1 MEPTGFDYDQLAA
14 TARNAGPAAAAD
26 HLLADLADGRDPTAL
41 FYAKLLKGRLS
52 LGVSPYPTG
61 SAHDLPVEMHEP
73 YEAVIR
79 DAARSV
85 GGLLLDKKNIPQAWP
100 FFRLINEPEPIRS
113 AIDSYSP
120 GEEEDVYPIIDI
132 AFHQGVSPDRGF
144 DLMLS
149 KQGICAT
156 ITLLSQTDLSK
167 SPELRESC
175 LAKLID
181 ALHHQLQDRLI
192 ADLTGQGIHID
203 GKPGVGALLD
213 RHPSLTA
220 GEAYHIDV
228 SHLQSVVQMGSVVRG
243 DAALRQ
249 LVDLCRYG
257 EKLASQFSFAS
268 DPPFDEGYPD
278 YRAQYELLLGINVEP
293 HIQRFTDKAKSAMA
307 EGMTYP
313 CHVLV
318 ELLSRRG
325 RDQDALAIA
334 MEMMAGH
341 HPAEFGGP
349 NLIELARKVNDHAAV
364 AQVARAANDPVTFLA
379 AVIASS

>member
-1 MEPTGFDYDQLAA
+1 MEPTGFNYDQLAA
-14 TARNAGPAAAAD
+14 TVRNAGPAAAAD

-61 SAHDLPVEMHEP
+61 SSHDLPVEMHEP

-85 GGLLLDKKNIPQAWP
+85 GGLLLEKNDIPQAWP

-120 GEEEDVYPIIDI
+120 GDEEDVYPLIDI

-149 KQGICAT
+149 RQGICAT

-167 SPELRESC
+167 SPELRETC

-181 ALHHQLQDRLI
+181 ALSGQLRDRLI
-192 ADLTGQGIHID
+192 ADLAGRGIVKE
-203 GKPGVGALLD
+203 GKPSIGELLD
-213 RHPSLTA
+213 RHPELTE

-228 SHLQSVVQMGSVVRG
+228 SHLQSVVQMGSIVRG

-257 EKLASQFSFAS
+257 EKLASQFAFSS
-268 DPPFDEGYPD
+268 DPPFDDGYPD
-278 YRAQYELLLGINVEP
+278 YRAQYELLLGINVDP

-318 ELLSRRG
+318 ELLGRLG
-325 RDQDALAIA
+325 RDRDALAVA
-334 MEMMAGH
+334 MAMMASQN
-341 HPAEFGGP
+341 PAEFGGP
-349 NLIELARKVNDHAAV
+349 NLTELARKVNDHAAV
-364 AQVARAANDPVTFLA
+364 AQLARAANDPVTFLA